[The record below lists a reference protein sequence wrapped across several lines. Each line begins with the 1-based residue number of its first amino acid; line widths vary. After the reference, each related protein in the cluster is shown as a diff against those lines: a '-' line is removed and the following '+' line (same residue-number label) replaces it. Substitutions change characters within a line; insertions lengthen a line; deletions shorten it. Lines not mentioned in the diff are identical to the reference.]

1 MTSLRVRL
9 LMASIGLVLVA
20 LIVSGILSVL
30 LVERLEGTSTQ
41 DQLTNTVGNIGTQ
54 VVNADTAAA
63 AAQTGCG
70 SDNSSS
76 VGPPSSHISNLYLCE
91 LADRLQNVSLTGDQG
106 LIVLSSNLT
115 VLFSSGGDLFQTE
128 VLPHGTLGFP
138 HKPKPGDPSLSGTG
152 SISGAP
158 FLYAATP
165 VDGVHVAWVVLTVPK
180 ASVNTQAARIVIPP
194 VLEAAG
200 AALILAIAVSLLLS
214 RALTRP
220 LTELEHAAGD
230 IAAGN
235 YGRRAKVEGPREV
248 SVVTESFNRMAEAVE
263 TARAQQ
269 RNFLA
274 DVSHELKTPLTSL
287 IGFSQAM
294 TDGSLPEGEPQRRA
308 AAIVNEEAQRVLAL
322 SQALLDL
329 ARAES
334 GQLEYH
340 LGPVD
345 LSAMLQQAV
354 TIVQPRAAARDLQ
367 IQLRLPPL
375 PPVAADHDRL
385 VQVIE
390 NLIDNAVRYAP
401 PEARIEIAASATAD
415 QVTVDIS
422 NPIGEHR
429 PDLDRIF
436 DRFYRADPARSSA
449 RRGAGLGLSISR
461 RLVRGQRGDLT
472 AWIDRWDRIHL
483 TLVLDRSTG
492 NRLTI
497 EAQNP
502 LADEPEAAATAA
514 AATAAAGARTSY
526 GGPPATASNQ
536 LTEPLR

>member
-1 MTSLRVRL
+1 MISLRVRL

-20 LIVSGILSVL
+20 LVVSGVLSVV
-30 LVERLEGTSTQ
+30 LVERLEMTSTQ
-41 DQLTNTVGNIGTQ
+41 DQLRNAVGDIGTQ
-54 VVNADTAAA
+54 VVTADTQAAA
-63 AAQTGCG
+63 GNGCG
-70 SDNSSS
+70 SDTSNGATTPGTHSSD
-76 VGPPSSHISNLYLCE
+76 YYCA
-91 LADRLQNVSLTGDQG
+91 LANHLQNVPLSGQQG
-106 LIVLSSNLT
+106 LIVLSDNPLT
-115 VLFSSGGDLFQTE
+115 VLYSSVEGDLYSTQA
-128 VLPHGTLGFP
+128 LPHGTLGFP
-138 HKPKPGDPSLSGTG
+138 HRARAGDPSLSGIG
-152 SISGAP
+152 QIAGQSY
-158 FLYAATP
+158 LYAATP
-165 VDGVHVAWVVLTVPK
+165 IQGVRAKWVILTVPL
-180 ASVNTQAARIVIPP
+180 ASVNAQAAGVVIPP

-220 LTELEHAAGD
+220 LTELARAAGD

-235 YGRRAKVEGPREV
+235 YSRRSRVEGPREV
-248 SVVTESFNRMAEAVE
+248 SAVTESFNRMAEAVE

-294 TDGSLPEGEPQRRA
+294 TDGSLPEGEPQQRA
-308 AAIVNEEAQRVLAL
+308 AAIINEEAQRVLAL

-345 LSAMLQQAV
+345 LGAMLQQAI
-354 TIVQPRAAARDLQ
+354 TIVQPRATARRLQ
-367 IQLRLPPL
+367 IQLRLASL

-385 VQVIE
+385 VQVVE

-401 PEARIEIAASATAD
+401 PEARIEIAASASAD
-415 QVTVDIS
+415 QVVVDIS

-436 DRFYRADPARSSA
+436 DRFYRADPSRSSA
-449 RRGAGLGLSISR
+449 RRGAGLGLAISR
-461 RLVRGQRGDLT
+461 RLVRGQRGDLS
-472 AWIDRWDRIHL
+472 AWIDRWDRLHL

-492 NRLTI
+492 TRLTI

-502 LADEPEAAATAA
+502 LVDEPDSSAA
-514 AATAAAGARTSY
+514 AAAAAAARSSY
-526 GGPPATASNQ
+526 AEPATLSSQ

>member
-20 LIVSGILSVL
+20 LVVSGVLSVL
-30 LVERLEGTSTQ
+30 LVERLETTSTQ

-54 VVNADTAAA
+54 VVTADTAAA
-63 AAQTGCG
+63 AQQSGCG
-70 SDNSSS
+70 GENSTNQ
-76 VGPPSSHISNLYLCE
+76 GAPGSHPYPALYLCE
-91 LADRLQNVSLTGDQG
+91 LQDRLQNVSLTGDQA
-106 LIVLSSNLT
+106 LIVISGDLT
-115 VLFSSGGDLFQTE
+115 VLYSSQGDLYQTE
-128 VLPHGTLGFP
+128 KLASGTLGFP
-138 HKPKPGDPSLSGTG
+138 HRRNVPPGDPSLSGTG
-152 SISGAP
+152 YIAGQP
-158 FLYAATP
+158 YLYAVTP
-165 VDGVHVAWVVLTVPK
+165 VEGVHAAWVVLTVPL
-180 ASVNTQAARIVIPP
+180 ASVNANAARVVIPP

-214 RALTRP
+214 RALIRP
-220 LTELEHAAGD
+220 LTELEQAAGD

-235 YGRRAKVEGPREV
+235 YSRRAKVEGPREV

-263 TARAQQ
+263 TSRAQQ

-345 LSAMLQQAV
+345 LGAMLQQAV
-354 TIVQPRAAARDLQ
+354 TIVQPRATARNLQ
-367 IQLRLPPL
+367 IQLRLPSL
-375 PPVAADHDRL
+375 PPVAADHERL

-390 NLIDNAVRYAP
+390 NLVDNAVRYAP
-401 PEARIEIAASATAD
+401 PDARIEIAANATAD
-415 QVTVDIS
+415 QVVVDIS

-449 RRGAGLGLSISR
+449 KRGAGLGLAISR

-502 LADEPEAAATAA
+502 LVDEAEAPAA
-514 AATAAAGARTSY
+514 AAAAAARTSY
-526 GGPPATASNQ
+526 ADPATSRSQ

>member
-1 MTSLRVRL
+1 MNSLRVRL
-9 LMASIGLVLVA
+9 LVASVGLVLVA
-20 LIVSGILSVL
+20 LVVSGVLSVV
-30 LVERLEGTSTQ
+30 LVKRLEISNTQ
-41 DQLTNTVGNIGTQ
+41 GQLNNAVGNIATQ
-54 VVNADTAAA
+54 VVTADTQASAGNA
-63 AAQTGCG
+63 CG
-70 SDNSSS
+70 SESSS
-76 VGPPSSHISNLYLCE
+76 GSGAPGAHSSNDYYCS
-91 LADRLQNVSLTGDQG
+91 LASHLDNVTLTGQQG
-106 LIVLSSNLT
+106 LIVLSDNLT
-115 VLFSSGGDLFQTE
+115 VLYSSGGDLYQTE
-128 VLPHGTLGFP
+128 ALPHGTLGFP
-138 HKPKPGDPSLSGTG
+138 HRARVGDPSLSGTG
-152 SISGAP
+152 DIDGQSY
-158 FLYAATP
+158 LYAATP
-165 VDGVHVAWVVLTVPK
+165 IAGVRAKWVVLTVPL
-180 ASVNTQAARIVIPP
+180 ASVNAQAAGVVIQP

-220 LTELEHAAGD
+220 LTELEGAAGD

-235 YGRRAKVEGPREV
+235 YSRRAKVEGPREV
-248 SVVTESFNRMAEAVE
+248 SAVTESFNRMAEAVE

-294 TDGSLPEGEPQRRA
+294 TDGSLPDGEPQRRA
-308 AAIVNEEAQRVLAL
+308 ASIVNEEAQRVLAL

-345 LSAMLQQAV
+345 LGAMLQQAI
-354 TIVQPRAAARDLQ
+354 TIVQPRAAARHLQ
-367 IQLRLPPL
+367 LQLRLASL

-385 VQVIE
+385 VQVVE
-390 NLIDNAVRYAP
+390 NLIDNAIRYAP

-415 QVTVDIS
+415 QVVVDIS

-436 DRFYRADPARSSA
+436 DRFYRADPSRSSA
-449 RRGAGLGLSISR
+449 LRGAGLGLAISR
-461 RLVRGQRGDLT
+461 RLARGQRGDLS
-472 AWIDRWDRIHL
+472 AWIDRWDRLHL

-492 NRLTI
+492 TRLTI

-502 LADEPEAAATAA
+502 LVDEPASPAAAVGAA
-514 AATAAAGARTSY
+514 ARTPY
-526 GGPPATASNQ
+526 AERPATASSQ
-536 LTEPLR
+536 FTDPWR

>member
-9 LMASIGLVLVA
+9 LIASIGLVLVA
-20 LIVSGILSVL
+20 LVVSGVLSVL
-30 LVERLEGTSTQ
+30 LVERLEMKSTQ
-41 DQLTNTVGNIGTQ
+41 DQLTNAVGNMGTQ
-54 VVNADTAAA
+54 VVTADTAAA

-70 SDNSSS
+70 SDSTNA
-76 VGPPSSHISNLYLCE
+76 VGPPGAHISNLYLCE
-91 LADRLQNVSLTGDQG
+91 LADRLQNLSLSSSDQA
-106 LIVLSSNLT
+106 LVVLSGNLT
-115 VLFSSGGDLFQTE
+115 VLYSSQPELYPTE
-128 VLPHGTLGFP
+128 VLPRGSLGFP
-138 HKPKPGDPSLSGTG
+138 HKQKPDDPSLSGTG
-152 SISGAP
+152 SIGGSQ
-158 FLYAATP
+158 FLYAVTP
-165 VDGVHVAWVVLTVPK
+165 VVGVHAAWVVLTVPQ
-180 ASVNTQAARIVIPP
+180 ASVNAQAARSVIPP

-200 AALILAIAVSLLLS
+200 VALILAIAVSLLLS
-214 RALTRP
+214 RALARP
-220 LTELEHAAGD
+220 LIELEQATGD

-235 YGRRAKVEGPREV
+235 YSRRARVEGPREV
-248 SVVTESFNRMAEAVE
+248 SMLTESFNRMAEAVE
-263 TARAQQ
+263 TARVQQ

-345 LSAMLQQAV
+345 LAAMLQQAV
-354 TIVQPRAAARDLQ
+354 AIVQPRATARNLQ
-367 IQLRLPPL
+367 IQLRLPRL

-385 VQVIE
+385 VQVID

-401 PEARIEIAASATAD
+401 PGARIEIAATATAD
-415 QVTVDIS
+415 RVTVDIA

-429 PDLDRIF
+429 PDLERIF
-436 DRFYRADPARSSA
+436 DRFYRADPSRSSA
-449 RRGAGLGLSISR
+449 RRGAGLGLAISR
-461 RLVRGQRGDLT
+461 RLVRGQRGDLS
-472 AWIDRWDRIHL
+472 ASIDRWDRIHL

-497 EAQNP
+497 EAQHP
-502 LADEPEAAATAA
+502 LAPAPVPGPRYEAGRAATV
-514 AATAAAGARTSY
+514 S
-526 GGPPATASNQ
+526 SQ
-536 LTEPLR
+536 STEPLR